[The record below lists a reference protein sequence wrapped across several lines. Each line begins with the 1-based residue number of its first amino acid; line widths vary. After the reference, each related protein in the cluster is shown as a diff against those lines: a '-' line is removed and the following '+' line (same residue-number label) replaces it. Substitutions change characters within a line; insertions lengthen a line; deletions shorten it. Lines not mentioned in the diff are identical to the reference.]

1 MLSSSAISFSRIE
14 RTSEG
19 DYVAHC
25 SAGGCIKDPTKAG
38 AQRQVDYWLANPNEY
53 LDGIAK
59 WNAR

>member
-1 MLSSSAISFSRIE
+1 MQPSEPISFSRIE

-19 DYVAHC
+19 PFVAYC

-38 AQRQVDYWLANPNEY
+38 AQRQVDYWLAHPTEY
-53 LDGIAK
+53 LNGLSQ